1 MTQPPGWKRYLARL
15 RRLPLRLRRVLRGG
29 TEGLHPSRIKGAGLT
44 FVENR
49 PYVPGDD
56 PRAINWPLTART
68 GEPIVKCFEA
78 SRELILW
85 LVVDPSPSMFLGD
98 PVSPLRWALEICGAA
113 QATAGAGKD
122 RLGLLVPGDDRTPA
136 LRIAPRRGRVPG
148 LHLLEA
154 LAGLGPARPTAASWQ
169 EVLGPLGGPGG
180 EHGRGHRLW
189 ILSNGAGLQG
199 LAEPLK
205 PVAARHRVVWFRPEQ
220 PRLRHTPNWPDPGFP
235 PGVERQTWNIMEDP
249 VTRLGIWLK
258 AGGA

>member
-1 MTQPPGWKRYLARL
+1 MTPKGWKRFLSRL

-29 TEGLHPSRIKGAGLT
+29 TEGLHLSKLKGAGLT

-68 GEPIVKCFEA
+68 GEPIIKTFQS
-78 SRELILW
+78 SRELIVW

-98 PVSPLRWALEICGAA
+98 PVSPIRWALELCGAA
-113 QATAGAGKD
+113 QATTAAGKD

-136 LRIAPRRGRVPG
+136 LRIAPRRGRVEG

-154 LAGLGPARPTAASWQ
+154 LAARGPAIPTAASWQ
-169 EVLGPLGGPGG
+169 TTLGHWG

-189 ILSNGAGLQG
+189 LLSNGAGLQG
-199 LAEPLK
+199 LAPLLK
-205 PVAARHRVVWFRPEQ
+205 PIAARHRVVWFRPDQ
-220 PRLRHTPNWPDPGFP
+220 PHYRHMPNWPDPGFP
-235 PGVERQTWNIMEDP
+235 PLVERQHWNLMEDP

>member
-1 MTQPPGWKRYLARL
+1 MTPKGWKRFLSRL

-29 TEGLHPSRIKGAGLT
+29 TEGLHLSKVKGAGLT

-68 GEPIVKCFEA
+68 GEPIIKTFQS
-78 SRELILW
+78 SRELIVW
-85 LVVDPSPSMFLGD
+85 LLVDPSPSMFLGD
-98 PVSPLRWALEICGAA
+98 PVSPIRWALEICGAA
-113 QATAGAGKD
+113 QATTAAGKD
-122 RLGLLVPGDDRTPA
+122 RLGLLVPGDERTPA
-136 LRIAPRRGRVPG
+136 LRLAPRRGRVEG

-154 LAGLGPARPTAASWQ
+154 LAARGPSIPSPAAWQ
-169 EVLGPLGGPGG
+169 ETLGHWG

-199 LAEPLK
+199 LAPLIK
-205 PVAARHRVVWFRPEQ
+205 PIAARHRVVWFRPDQ
-220 PRLRHTPNWPDPGFP
+220 PHYRHMPNWPDPDFP
-235 PGVERQTWNIMEDP
+235 PHVERQSWNIMEDP

-258 AGGA
+258 SGGA

>member
-1 MTQPPGWKRYLARL
+1 MPQPQGWKFFLSRL

-29 TEGLHPSRIKGAGLT
+29 TEGLHPSKLKGAGLT

-68 GEPIVKCFEA
+68 GEPVIKCFEA

-85 LVVDPSPSMFLGD
+85 LLVDPSPSMFLGD
-98 PVSPLRWALEICGAA
+98 PVSPLRWAIEICGAA
-113 QATAGAGKD
+113 QATTCAGKD

-136 LRIAPRRGRVPG
+136 LRIAPKRGRVEG

-154 LAGLGPARPTAASWQ
+154 LASRGPAIPTAASWQ
-169 EVLGPLGGPGG
+169 QALGHWG
-180 EHGRGHRLW
+180 ERGRGHRLW

-199 LAEPLK
+199 LAPLLK
-205 PVAARHRVVWFRPEQ
+205 PIAARHSVVWFRPEL
-220 PRLRHTPNWPDPGFP
+220 PHLRHTPNWPDPGFAAT
-235 PGVERQTWNIMEDP
+235 VECLTWDILADP

-258 AGGA
+258 GGGA